1 MCKVCPHVRGVADG
15 AEDNR
20 TRTGTRAT
28 PQVKQV
34 DVWVYSAMEFSRTRG
49 RHARTYG
56 HIDTDSSSNERDA
69 ASIYICQCQPT
80 LKTLAQCDSTNSKLA
95 IATREIEKTLGGQ
108 RSIPVS
114 GWSDRKPRR
123 RRHRMGQL
131 SRRALLC
138 PARVST
144 VLLAVETRTHFLSIT
159 C

>member
-1 MCKVCPHVRGVADG
+1 MFGYIPL
-15 AEDNR
+15 
-20 TRTGTRAT
+20 
-28 PQVKQV
+28 
-34 DVWVYSAMEFSRTRG
+34 AMGFSRTRG

-56 HIDTDSSSNERDA
+56 QMDTDSSSNERDA

-159 C
+159 CWSNIFFLYAQKKRWISVRHVDIYVWCTRRQQ